1 MMLASHFS
9 LSPFE
14 PFMPPRAVKEPVA
27 VSGLAAV
34 LRIHQAV
41 RRIPA
46 GFVATYGD
54 VAIAAGMP
62 GRARLVGRSLG
73 EADDGEPL
81 PWYRV
86 IAAAGRIA
94 LPEGSK
100 GRAEQLR
107 RLKAEGV
114 IVKAGKVDMKRFRW
128 KRSDAPVV
136 D

>member
-1 MMLASHFS
+1 MTA
-9 LSPFE
+9 PDA
-14 PFMPPRAVKEPVA
+14 PADPVA
-27 VSGLAAV
+27 
-34 LRIHQAV
+34 RIHAAV

-46 GFVATYGD
+46 GWVATYGD
-54 VAIAAGMP
+54 VATAAGLP

-73 EADDGEPL
+73 VGEDEEPL

-114 IVKAGKVDMKRFRW
+114 VVKGGRVDMKRFRW

>member
-1 MMLASHFS
+1 
-9 LSPFE
+9 
-14 PFMPPRAVKEPVA
+14 MPSRVRAESAIATGVEAVA
-27 VSGLAAV
+27 
-34 LRIHQAV
+34 RIHQAV

-54 VAIAAGMP
+54 VATAAGLP

-73 EADDGEPL
+73 EADDDQPL

-86 IAAAGRIA
+86 IAAGGRIA

-114 IVKAGKVDMKRFRW
+114 IVKAGRVDMKRFRW
-128 KRSDAPVV
+128 RRSDAPVV

>member
-1 MMLASHFS
+1 MP
-9 LSPFE
+9 SPS
-14 PFMPPRAVKEPVA
+14 RAGALVA
-27 VSGLAAV
+27 TGAEAV
-34 LRIHQAV
+34 ARIHQAV

-46 GFVATYGD
+46 GFVTTYGD
-54 VAIAAGMP
+54 VATAAGLP

-73 EADDGEPL
+73 ETADGEPL

-86 IAAAGRIA
+86 IAAGGRIA

-114 IVKAGKVDMKRFRW
+114 VVKAGKVDMKRFGWR
-128 KRSDAPVV
+128 RSDAPVV